1 MTDAQTHNDAL
12 ALVMPSSA
20 RTVALPAMLPPK
32 TAFSS
37 AGRPGDCQV
46 LLYPSPARIRMGRKV
61 STFAPTVLPRSP

>member
-1 MTDAQTHNDAL
+1 MTPAQTHNDAL

-37 AGRPGDCQV
+37 ARRLVDCQV

-61 STFAPTVLPRSP
+61 PAFDPTVLPRSP